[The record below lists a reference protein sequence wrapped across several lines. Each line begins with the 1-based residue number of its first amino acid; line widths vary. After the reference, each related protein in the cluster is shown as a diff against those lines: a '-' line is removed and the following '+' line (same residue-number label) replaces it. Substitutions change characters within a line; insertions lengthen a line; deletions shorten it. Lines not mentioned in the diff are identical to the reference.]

1 MKMRIQLVG
10 GITNV
15 YNYIDLFERAEMQAY
30 SIDGVTEVIN
40 PCNLPHDHDKTW
52 ESYMVECLN
61 SIDTV
66 DAIFLL
72 RGWQASVGARLE
84 YKYATEHKKIIY
96 FQK

>member
-1 MKMRIQLVG
+1 MRVQLVG

-15 YNYIDLFERAEMQAY
+15 DNYIYLFERAEAEAY
-30 SIDGVTEVIN
+30 CIDGVTGVIN

-52 ESYMVECLN
+52 ESYMVECLS

-72 RGWQASVGARLE
+72 RGWQASDGARLE
-84 YKYATEHKKIIY
+84 YKYATENKKTIY
-96 FQK
+96 FQI

>member
-1 MKMRIQLVG
+1 MRIQLVG

-15 YNYIDLFERAEMQAY
+15 DNYVNLFARAEMEAY
-30 SIDGVTEVIN
+30 QIDGVTEVVN

-72 RGWQASVGARLE
+72 RGWQASDGARLE

-96 FQK
+96 FQT